1 MEDALINISKAAIEG
16 NRAEV
21 RRLLSEG
28 VNYRTAYI
36 YVERFFQDKKAS
48 KLIIDEG
55 LCKCGFKAINW
66 KKEPMCADCLFQIAM
81 DEYSNIF

>member
-16 NRAEV
+16 NRLEV

-36 YVERFFQDKKAS
+36 YVERFFQNKKAS

-55 LCKCGFKAINW
+55 LCKCGYIAIRWEN
-66 KKEPMCADCLFQIAM
+66 EPQCANCIFQSDISKI
-81 DEYSNIF
+81 EFS

>member
-1 MEDALINISKAAIEG
+1 MEDALINISKASIEG

-36 YVERFFQDKKAS
+36 YVERFFQDEKAS

-66 KKEPMCADCLFQIAM
+66 KKEPMCADCLFQEAM
-81 DEYSNIF
+81 SKIEFS